1 MMSERTLIPTFIFW
15 AFLTIITPTLIL
27 LSENSKAE
35 LDLNGKISFKELLIF
50 LFPYVFIQL
59 KIVSNF
65 AGNIRETMKVRRMM
79 RHTHNEI
86 RTAEEAAK
94 SLDEEELAPAP
105 TPATVSLPLPLPTL
119 KGSQSHHNHTLI
131 IRSNFNS
138 SDDASKVQVQVK
150 QTTGNNIIDGIQ

>member
-35 LDLNGKISFKELLIF
+35 LDLN
-50 LFPYVFIQL
+50 
-59 KIVSNF
+59 
-65 AGNIRETMKVRRMM
+65 GNIRETMKVRRMM